1 MVWALSW
8 PVPGPAAIASE
19 RGKIWSQLA
28 RYPDMVRGF
37 GLHSLSPLALE
48 PALIALVSAL
58 VLLLAAAPLQSVQ
71 AADELQQFQQRMAQ
85 LFRQLDRNGDGRLDR
100 DEARANAYLQRHFDR
115 LDRGDKGYLVP
126 GDLR

>member
-1 MVWALSW
+1 
-8 PVPGPAAIASE
+8 
-19 RGKIWSQLA
+19 
-28 RYPDMVRGF
+28 
-37 GLHSLSPLALE
+37 
-48 PALIALVSAL
+48 LIALVSAL